1 MRGGFVAC
9 AGASQLGPEH
19 LVQHLRWRRG
29 APMCH
34 ASGGLRIAACVDLL
48 EGPTLLTQAGT
59 HLLVHGR
66 DAGTSMAQLQLNG
79 TRFAALQWDGQVLR
93 ATRDPFGLAPLFY
106 RLVDGA
112 AWLASEVGPLLALGN
127 PGPDLEALSARA
139 AFVPLDERT
148 GWLGIHR
155 VLPGST
161 LEIHLPSQQLAS
173 TRYWFPERLFASYQ
187 GSYDDALDEF
197 RARFSTAIQRC
208 YEPGSAVLLSG
219 GVDSAAVA
227 VTAGA
232 LDARRPHLLHVHFAQ
247 LPKTYEQ
254 HFADSVA
261 HRVSAALHTV
271 EGLQTPWDIG
281 AELDMH
287 GIPYNWLPYGM
298 DEPALA
304 HIAAAGIDVALDGH
318 DGDGV
323 LGAPGRAVWGNLALH
338 GQWRQLRESVQRL
351 GARRALRGLASDF
364 LPTMLR
370 PRRFRPLT
378 YMQNIV
384 RYFDDPLSTRMT
396 EDDIYRWRWPPE
408 LWRARQLQP
417 LLPRAVIS
425 FEQKE
430 IEAASFGIDL
440 RHPFADRELVEF
452 LISLP
457 CPIKSDPGRAKPV
470 LIDAL
475 KSKLPEP
482 ILRRGKSDYMAA
494 VGERVD
500 AARCVEVIRAS
511 KVQLPHIKYALLFDD
526 ADSRPQDMPLFL
538 LVNLARV
545 HEFVRRAP
553 CGAG

>member
-9 AGASQLGPEH
+9 IGASQPVLEH
-19 LVQHLRWRRG
+19 AVQHLRWHHG
-29 APMCH
+29 APMRL
-34 ASGGLRIAACVDLL
+34 AANGLLIAANVDAV
-48 EGPTLLTQAGT
+48 EGPTLVTRAGT
-59 HLLVHGR
+59 QLVVHGSGG
-66 DAGTSMAQLQLNG
+66 ATSIAQLHLSA
-79 TRFAALQWDGQVLR
+79 TRFAAVQWDGHVLH

-161 LEIHLPSQQLAS
+161 LEIHLPSQHLAS
-173 TRYWFPERLFASYQ
+173 TRYWFPERLFATYG

-197 RARFSTAIQRC
+197 RARFSTAVQRC

-227 VTAGA
+227 VTARALGA
-232 LDARRPHLLHVHFAQ
+232 GLPHLLHVHFAK

-254 HFADSVA
+254 HFAGAVA
-261 HRVSAALHTV
+261 HRVGADLHTV
-271 EGLQTPWDIG
+271 AGHQTPWDIG

-304 HIAAAGIDVALDGH
+304 HIKAAGIRVALDGH

-323 LGAPGRAVWGNLALH
+323 LGAPGRAVWGNLLLQ
-338 GQWRQLRESVQRL
+338 GQWRRLRESLRRN

-364 LPTMLR
+364 LPTALR
-370 PRRFRPLT
+370 PRRHRPLT

-384 RYFDDPLSTRMT
+384 RYFDNPLSTQMA
-396 EDDIYRWRWPPE
+396 EDDIYRWRWPPA

-440 RHPFADRELVEF
+440 RHPFADRELVDF

-470 LIDAL
+470 LVDAL
-475 KSKLPEP
+475 HSELPET

-500 AARCVEVIRAS
+500 GARCIEIIRAA
-511 KVQLPHIKYALLFDD
+511 KVQLPHINYRVLFDD
-526 ADSRPQDMPLFL
+526 ADSRPEDMPLFL

-545 HEFVRRAP
+545 HEFVRRAM
-553 CGAG
+553 